1 LKKNSLNIWHKIN
14 PILGFIAMF
23 VTQDVVLRFFFRK
36 KKILK
41 NGFSIPINSSI
52 ILAPTHRSRWDGLI
66 LTMAMGR
73 RVTKKDCR
81 FMVTKSEMRGLQG
94 WFLKRLGC
102 FSINQLSPSLSTMK
116 YAIDLIEKG
125 EQLVVFPEG
134 KINKYGKKLV
144 LKEGLYRLA
153 RLATKKT
160 NSIIIIPIGIAYS
173 KIPPNFRSEFCLS
186 FGKPIPINNYSNFTI
201 KDFNKF
207 LNEKMTQE
215 EEKALKNIGRWI
227 CNKLLW
233 ILIIEKENEI
243 LKIIPILF
251 IFFGNVPYKNEVHAE
266 IKNPEDFRALSN
278 ESKKLSISNVKY
290 FIKEGDNYIKNGDFE
305 KAKDFYLDARKLA
318 KQLASFYSDL
328 NSSFKGIDARI
339 PKEMQRKGKQTLQ
352 ILAESNE
359 RLASMYIKTE
369 KPEVAVPLLVE
380 TIRIMSPN
388 STEGKEAYERLI
400 QLGFVETKYKG

>member
-1 LKKNSLNIWHKIN
+1 
-14 PILGFIAMF
+14 MF

-81 FMVTKSEMRGLQG
+81 FMVTKSEMRGIQG

-102 FSINQLSPSLSTMK
+102 FSINQLSPSLSALR

-160 NSIIIIPIGIAYS
+160 NSIFVIPIGIAYS
-173 KIPPNFRSEFCLS
+173 KTSPNFGDKFCLS
-186 FGKPIPINNYSNFTI
+186 FGQPILMNDKLNLTIEEFNASLYKKMINA
-201 KDFNKF
+201 
-207 LNEKMTQE
+207 EKI
-215 EEKALKNIGRWI
+215 ALKNVGR
-227 CNKLLW
+227 
-233 ILIIEKENEI
+233 
-243 LKIIPILF
+243 
-251 IFFGNVPYKNEVHAE
+251 
-266 IKNPEDFRALSN
+266 
-278 ESKKLSISNVKY
+278 
-290 FIKEGDNYIKNGDFE
+290 
-305 KAKDFYLDARKLA
+305 
-318 KQLASFYSDL
+318 
-328 NSSFKGIDARI
+328 
-339 PKEMQRKGKQTLQ
+339 
-352 ILAESNE
+352 
-359 RLASMYIKTE
+359 
-369 KPEVAVPLLVE
+369 
-380 TIRIMSPN
+380 
-388 STEGKEAYERLI
+388 
-400 QLGFVETKYKG
+400 